1 VRDLSRVATD
11 PQTCDFPEARQL
23 LRSRNQ
29 TTSQKQ
35 ITPSEPSPAATA
47 AAKQKSS
54 PEKKDG
60 DELSR
65 YFISSL
71 DPQRIAEADMARKIQ
86 SHWCCESRHWQR
98 DALWREDACLLR
110 KAQAACTLAL
120 IRTSLQ
126 TLVRLAGRNSL
137 PVVFEDVADDL
148 SLGLAWLKSRNL

>member
-23 LRSRNQ
+23 LRSHNQ
-29 TTSQKQ
+29 TTSKKQ
-35 ITPSEPSPAATA
+35 TTQPQPSTA
-47 AAKQKSS
+47 PTACPKEKPS
-54 PEKKDG
+54 PEKKDRE
-60 DELSR
+60 ELTR

-71 DPQRIAEADMARKIQ
+71 DPKPTVEADMAQKIQ

-110 KAQAACTLAL
+110 KAQAACALAL

-126 TLVRLAGRNSL
+126 TLGRLAGRHSL

-148 SLGLAWLKSRNL
+148 SLGLDWLKCRKL